1 MKKINLSYNRLNRMS
16 INITDLTFIEYKT
29 KRFYISHSPNKD
41 NIENFIIQLE
51 KNNIK
56 HVVRLCKPL
65 YDSLQIENQ
74 GICLYD
80 LNIPDGSVPNAEIIQ
95 EWNNIIKNI
104 QSNESILVHCV
115 AGLGRA
121 PMMVA
126 VTLINEQMKP
136 YEAIEYIRKCRPGSI
151 NKKQLE
157 FLINYNPINK
167 KSMGFLKFLICK

>member
-1 MKKINLSYNRLNRMS
+1 MS
-16 INITDLTFIEYKT
+16 INITNLTFIEYKT
-29 KRFYISHSPNKD
+29 KRFYISHAPTRD
-41 NIENFIIQLE
+41 NIENFITQLE

-56 HVVRLCKPL
+56 HVVRLCKPT
-65 YDSLQIENQ
+65 YDSLQLESQ

-80 LNIPDGSVPNAEIIQ
+80 LDIPDGSAPDLEHIQ
-95 EWNNIIKNI
+95 EWEQILKNVHP
-104 QSNESILVHCV
+104 SEAVLVHCV

-126 VTLINEQMKP
+126 IALINEQMKP

-157 FLINYNPINK
+157 FLVNYKPINK